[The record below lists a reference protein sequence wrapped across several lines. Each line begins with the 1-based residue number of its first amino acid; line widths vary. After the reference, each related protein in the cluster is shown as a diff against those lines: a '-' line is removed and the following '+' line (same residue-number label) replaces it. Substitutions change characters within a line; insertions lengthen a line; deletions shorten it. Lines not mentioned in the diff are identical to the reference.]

1 MARALCSRSSV
12 EAGKE
17 NLKIKGEK
25 ESYILLAN
33 GKVVSPAPSKIT
45 LEERI
50 CCSRRVDAHDKHEGF
65 EFR

>member
-17 NLKIKGEK
+17 NLKINGEK
-25 ESYILLAN
+25 ESYILLAD
-33 GKVVSPAPSKIT
+33 GKVVSTAPSKI
-45 LEERI
+45 EKI
-50 CCSRRVDAHDKHEGF
+50 CCSWHVDAHDKQEGF